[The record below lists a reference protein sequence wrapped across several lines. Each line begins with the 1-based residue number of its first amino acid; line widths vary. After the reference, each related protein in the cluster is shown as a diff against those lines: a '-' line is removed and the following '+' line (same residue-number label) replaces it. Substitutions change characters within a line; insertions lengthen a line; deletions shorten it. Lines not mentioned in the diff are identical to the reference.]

1 MATMSKSNEE
11 ESDEA
16 AAATAAAAATV
27 NEDVEM
33 SVQDLIKKLHLLHTG
48 NDTQKATVLTDF
60 HLLVQEEIS
69 LSDSNGEWEN
79 CLTSFDEKS
88 VLDVPFLALP
98 KVEAA
103 GAVGPQNARMAKYMS
118 RDTKSVKSA
127 PLKEAYRFDVV
138 FKPYGDDEDG
148 DLLTVPGFVGK
159 PTEKKVQ
166 RALRFLLE
174 NSAVGY
180 PNEPNAKQEVQQLT
194 FFSYIMVKML
204 SLFGYYMKVSSPP
217 LDDFT
222 FTFQSPHD
230 SSEATVVMVG
240 EGKDATALPQGPL
253 SSNFSHQLCTFGFAT
268 WLVAHYVVGEG
279 LPNATRVMSSQEL
292 LGTKLQLRASAA
304 KTSNQDDEKDEKKD
318 KVKVEL
324 NAAQAGPYERALST
338 MENNSDFDAVVANVL
353 KAFETKEISPL
364 DGLLLWAAVVQAC
377 FATVHKRNRFTL
389 VLSMKNMWFIKLL
402 VIDGQCQ
409 ACMSDPVP
417 VGSPGSN
424 LRLLSFLNK
433 AQTEGSM
440 DENDQT
446 MWEKSL
452 LSAGAE
458 IDDSG
463 EGGADGP
470 ASRHGRQSFSKKQK
484 TNKGKGQ
491 AMGKKS
497 DQSNQ
502 AGVVASLIDEHSV
515 VEQEFMSV
523 DKHGV
528 IVPYFHQIEGEV
540 GVLGGGRCGQ
550 VKKIKWRDG
559 FAAKKE
565 YIMDPEDDGRDG
577 NEVFRHELHVYFML
591 RRLWGKY
598 VPTLLFHKDWPRH
611 PYLGLEVGEPMPRK
625 WEDWSREEE
634 KQANDAIAAVQGLG
648 WNHGDIEAHN
658 FVRLTHEDSTTSIAL
673 VDFEDA
679 SYVGP

>member
-16 AAATAAAAATV
+16 AAAAATD

-33 SVQDLIKKLHLLHTG
+33 SVQDLIKKLNLLYTG
-48 NDTQKATVLTDF
+48 NDTQKATALTDF
-60 HLLVQEEIS
+60 HLLVQGEIS
-69 LSDSNGEWEN
+69 LSESNSEWEN

-103 GAVGPQNARMAKYMS
+103 GSVGPQNDRMGKYMS
-118 RDTKSVKSA
+118 RDTKSVKRA

-159 PTEKKVQ
+159 PTKKKVQ
-166 RALRFLLE
+166 RALHCLLE
-174 NSAVGY
+174 RSADGY

-204 SLFGYYMKVSSPP
+204 SLFGYTMTVSSPP

-222 FTFQSPHD
+222 FSFQSPHD
-230 SSEATVVMVG
+230 SSKATVEMVG

-268 WLVAHYVVGEG
+268 WLVSHYVVGEG
-279 LPNATRVMSSQEL
+279 LPNATQIKSSQEI

-304 KTSNQDDEKDEKKD
+304 KTSNQDDEKGEKKE
-318 KVKVEL
+318 KVKVKL
-324 NAAQAGPYERALST
+324 NAAQAGRYERALST
-338 MENNSDFDAVVANVL
+338 MENNSDFDAVVVNVL
-353 KAFETKEISPL
+353 KALETKEISPL
-364 DGLLLWAAVVQAC
+364 DALLLWAAVVQAC

-389 VLSMKNMWFIKLL
+389 VMNMKNMWFIKLRL
-402 VIDGQCQ
+402 IDGQCQ

-433 AQTEGSM
+433 ARTEGSM
-440 DENDQT
+440 DENEQT
-446 MWEKSL
+446 MWEESL
-452 LSAGAE
+452 TSAGAKK
-458 IDDSG
+458 DDSG

-470 ASRHGRQSFSKKQK
+470 ASRHGQSFNKKQK

-497 DQSNQ
+497 DQSIQ
-502 AGVVASLIDEHSV
+502 AAYVASLFDERSV
-515 VEQEFMSV
+515 VEPEFMAV

-528 IVPYFHQIEGEV
+528 VVPYFHQIEGEV

-565 YIMDPEDDGRDG
+565 YLMDSEDDGRDG
-577 NEVFRHELHVYFML
+577 NEVFRHERHVYFML
-591 RRLWGKY
+591 HRLWGKY

-611 PYLGLEVGEPMPRK
+611 PYLGLEVGEPMSHK

-634 KQANDAIAAVQGLG
+634 KQANDAIAAVEGLG
-648 WNHGDIEAHN
+648 WNHGDIEARN

-673 VDFEDA
+673 MDFEDA